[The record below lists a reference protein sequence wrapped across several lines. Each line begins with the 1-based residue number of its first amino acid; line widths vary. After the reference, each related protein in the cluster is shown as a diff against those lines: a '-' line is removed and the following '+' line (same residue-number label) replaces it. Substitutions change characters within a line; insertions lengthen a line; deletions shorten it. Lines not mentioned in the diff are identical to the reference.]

1 MSADGFK
8 CCHFRT
14 IAGGRAP
21 AAVLSIGLAVL
32 AGACSVVGGAPAEGG
47 ASEQTPKI
55 VLSRDTPDLAPGQA
69 DIQPLDAVDD
79 APNRAP
85 SDADSGYP
93 AQQLPDS
100 AAASLSAL
108 EFDLFD
114 GGVRTL
120 GHYRG
125 TPLVVN
131 FFASWCPPCVRELPE
146 FQAVHS
152 DLGSDVAF
160 LGLSQD
166 ADASD
171 ALELVEAAGVTFD
184 IGWDP
189 DLEVYGET
197 GSIAMPTTAFLT
209 AEGVLADVFAGA
221 LTRDGLTERI
231 AAVAGSAASP
241 QRG

>member
-1 MSADGFK
+1 MSEDGFR
-8 CCHFRT
+8 CRHFRT
-14 IAGGRAP
+14 TAGGRAP
-21 AAVLSIGLAVL
+21 AAVLGIGLAVL
-32 AGACSVVGGAPAEGG
+32 TGACSVVGGTYAEGG
-47 ASEQTPKI
+47 ASEQAPKI
-55 VLSRDTPDLAPGQA
+55 VLSRETPDLAPSQV
-69 DIQPLDAVDD
+69 DVQPVDAVDD
-79 APNRAP
+79 AASRAP
-85 SDADSGYP
+85 SDADSGDP

-100 AAASLSAL
+100 GAASLSAL

-197 GSIAMPTTAFLT
+197 GSIAMPTTAFFT
-209 AEGVLADVFAGA
+209 AEGELADVFAGA

-231 AAVAGSAASP
+231 AAITSSAAAS

>member
-8 CCHFRT
+8 CRHFRT

-32 AGACSVVGGAPAEGG
+32 AGACSVVGGAPAEGE
-47 ASEQTPKI
+47 AFEQAPKI
-55 VLSRDTPDLAPGQA
+55 VLSRDTPDLAPSQA

-79 APNRAP
+79 APSRAP
-85 SDADSGYP
+85 SDADSGDP
-93 AQQLPDS
+93 AQQLSDS
-100 AAASLSAL
+100 GAASFSAL

-125 TPLVVN
+125 TLLVVN
-131 FFASWCPPCVRELPE
+131 FFASWCPPCIRELPE

-152 DLGSDVAF
+152 DLGGDVAF

-197 GSIAMPTTAFLT
+197 GSIAMPTTAFFT
-209 AEGVLADVFAGA
+209 AEGELADVFAGA
-221 LTRDGLTERI
+221 LTRDSLTERI
-231 AAVAGSAASP
+231 AAVAGSTASP
-241 QRG
+241 QRS